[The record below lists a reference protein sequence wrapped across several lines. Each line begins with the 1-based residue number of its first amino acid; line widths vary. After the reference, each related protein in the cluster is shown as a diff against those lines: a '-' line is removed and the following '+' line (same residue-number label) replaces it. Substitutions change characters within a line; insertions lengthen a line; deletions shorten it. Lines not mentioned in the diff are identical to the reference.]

1 MCLLF
6 SYGYCLLKVPSVI
19 DDTGSY
25 LAIGRDT
32 ASTCEN
38 FGDVKNWIENSQMPS
53 INEECTSIV
62 SDDLTDAMILN
73 YILNQANRGSLDSGR
88 GESLPY
94 LAESPESTKIDLSYY
109 FDDTDQPQNAE
120 EMSTGNIE
128 NNQIL
133 PHAHHNN
140 ASRETIS
147 QIATCGSVSHPLH
160 DHEPVQTFV
169 NTETPSGAVK
179 ASTSDDFDSVLKEDF
194 LTTPQMDSNSSN
206 LIKLSKAAETACTL
220 PCASNVLNANLQ
232 NFMHQK
238 SSKHTKGD
246 SNVIIAPLEV
256 VNNDDNASQKLITK
270 FHDNIQKVTQVSTKS
285 NFVAEPTIMPGA
297 YVYYDVESDKEV
309 STPESHSPTLLDQV
323 FTETENDVSCV
334 TTGTYVDSDA
344 ALQQDLVSTC
354 EVDKLSLDLHFCS
367 SFQEHV
373 SAAAASSN
381 VIHEMTTS
389 VGACIDT
396 GIEHIV
402 TSTTCNFPLPD
413 NKS

>member
-38 FGDVKNWIENSQMPS
+38 IDVKNCIEKSQMPS

-62 SDDLTDAMILN
+62 SEDLTDAMMLN

-88 GESLPY
+88 GKSLPY
-94 LAESPESTKIDLSYY
+94 LTESPESAKIDLSYY
-109 FDDTDQPQNAE
+109 FDDTDQPQDAE
-120 EMSTGNIE
+120 EMSAGNIE

-133 PHAHHNN
+133 PQVHHNN

-147 QIATCGSVSHPLH
+147 QMATCSGVSHPLH

-179 ASTSDDFDSVLKEDF
+179 ASTSDDFDSVLKQDF

-206 LIKLSKAAETACTL
+206 PIKHSKAAETACTL

-232 NFMHQK
+232 NFMHQQ

-256 VNNDDNASQKLITK
+256 VNNDDSASQNLITK
-270 FHDNIQKVTQVSTKS
+270 FHDNIQKVAQISTKS
-285 NFVAEPTIMPGA
+285 SFVAEPTIMPGA
-297 YVYYDVESDKEV
+297 YVYYDVESDKKV

-323 FTETENDVSCV
+323 FTETENEDISCV

-344 ALQQDLVSTC
+344 ALQQDVVSTC

-373 SAAAASSN
+373 SAAASSN

-389 VGACIDT
+389 VGDT
-396 GIEHIV
+396 GIEHIA